1 MRSLIKNATIVN
13 EGRSFSACLAIEN
26 DCISEIAEGM
36 DSISSESFDMVIN
49 ANGCFLL
56 PGIIDTHVHFRE
68 PGLTH
73 KADFH
78 SESRAAA
85 AGGVTTVFDMPNTLP
100 QTTTLEAWK
109 EKCVTAKNKCLVN
122 YGIFFGA
129 THDNVEKLSELDPK
143 KTPGIKLFMGSS
155 TGNMLV
161 DDGNTL
167 NKIFQSA
174 RLPIVTHCENSDII
188 ARNQKRL
195 QEKFG
200 EDPDVSHH
208 PDLRSEEACLQ
219 STSCAVELAKKYNA
233 RLHVAHLTTEKELE
247 LFDDHFPNITAEVCV
262 AHLLFSEEDYSKL
275 GTKIKCNP
283 AIKKQSDKK
292 ALRKALNT
300 GKIFTIATDHA
311 PHLPEEKM
319 GGCVKAASGM
329 PMLQFSLVSM
339 LELVDERV
347 LSVEHLVELMVHNP
361 ARLFD
366 IKNRGFLRPG
376 QKADLVIVRKG
387 KPWTLE
393 KSTVVSKCGWSPLQG
408 KTFNWQVEKTF
419 CNGTLIYDKGSFVS
433 DKRGEMVEFSR

>member
-13 EGRSFSACLAIEN
+13 EGRSFLACLTIED
-26 DCISEIAEGM
+26 DCIGEVAEGM
-36 DSISSESFDMVIN
+36 NSIPPVGFDVVID
-49 ANGCFLL
+49 AKDCILL
-56 PGIIDTHVHFRE
+56 PGVIDTHVHFRE

-73 KADFH
+73 KADFD

-100 QTTTLEAWK
+100 QTTTLEAWE
-109 EKCVTAKNKCLVN
+109 EKCAIAESKCLVN

-129 THDNVEKLSELDPK
+129 THDNVEKLSELDSK

-174 RLPIVTHCENSDII
+174 RLPIVTHCENSAII
-188 ARNQKRL
+188 AENQKKL

-208 PDLRSEEACLQ
+208 PEIRSNEACLQ

-233 RLHVAHLTTEKELE
+233 KLHVAHLTTEKELE
-247 LFDDHFPNITAEVCV
+247 LFSDQHPNITAEVCV
-262 AHLLFSEEDYSKL
+262 AHLLFSEEDYPKL

-283 AIKKQSDKK
+283 AIKKHSDRE
-292 ALRKALNT
+292 ALRKALSSN
-300 GKIFTIATDHA
+300 KVFTIATDHA
-311 PHLPEEKM
+311 PHLLVEKE

-329 PMLQFSLVSM
+329 PMLQFSLISM
-339 LELVDERV
+339 LELVDEGV
-347 LSVEHLVELMVHNP
+347 LSIERLVELMAHNP
-361 ARLFD
+361 AYLFD
-366 IKNRGFLRPG
+366 IKDRGFLKPG
-376 QKADLVIVRKG
+376 KKADLVIVRKG
-387 KPWTLE
+387 GPWTIE
-393 KSTVVSKCGWSPLQG
+393 EDTIVSKCEWSPLQG
-408 KTFNWQVEKTF
+408 KKFNWRVEKTF